1 MLTIHEVFM
10 FDSAVLES
18 QISEAEAQIKD
29 SQSKREEKQAKMES
43 LYSSLSEKNFSIE
56 DSENFDLDF
65 ENASLSN
72 VKDAENA
79 LNNNMVRLINS
90 LDSTTNELGNEFTT
104 MRQLTAKEKFIGIF
118 SKTKASEMR
127 SERISEA
134 SVESNLQDILT
145 QSNSITALLQS
156 QLESLNN
163 EVEIGR
169 KNLTHTLELR
179 EKATVELD
187 GVRTEISNLS
197 PQIEDLQLKRSN
209 EEDATS
215 RTKLDGELN
224 TLIQEENELKDKEA
238 VLLNQSMTLERYIK
252 LNESNVDSLNN
263 QITSQKVMIGKLK
276 TDTQQREIIYKSLE
290 VSLKTAEQQETA
302 HAINKIGTETDKVV
316 QNMHASIGAS
326 TSNALAEMMEDHK
339 GNMQSAN
346 DVLKAKAEADDMFYS
361 RFGAV
366 SEEHDS
372 ESYSK

>member
-10 FDSAVLES
+10 FDSAVIES
-18 QISEAEAQIKD
+18 QISEAEAQIKE
-29 SQSKREEKQAKMES
+29 SQSKREEKQAKMNS
-43 LYSSLSEKNFSIE
+43 LYSSLSDKNFSIE

-145 QSNSITALLQS
+145 QSNSITALLQG

-169 KNLTHTLELR
+169 NNLTHTLELR

-187 GVRTEISNLS
+187 TVRAKISNLS
-197 PQIEDLQLKRSN
+197 LQIKTLK
-209 EEDATS
+209 
-215 RTKLDGELN
+215 
-224 TLIQEENELKDKEA
+224 
-238 VLLNQSMTLERYIK
+238 
-252 LNESNVDSLNN
+252 
-263 QITSQKVMIGKLK
+263 
-276 TDTQQREIIYKSLE
+276 
-290 VSLKTAEQQETA
+290 
-302 HAINKIGTETDKVV
+302 
-316 QNMHASIGAS
+316 
-326 TSNALAEMMEDHK
+326 
-339 GNMQSAN
+339 
-346 DVLKAKAEADDMFYS
+346 
-361 RFGAV
+361 
-366 SEEHDS
+366 
-372 ESYSK
+372 